1 MKVPVHHKSCSPR
14 TRNLKS
20 PSTFLQPLAS
30 TDLERLFAL
39 LPTFEHQKGIR
50 LFDELA
56 KDPSTAGPILQELL
70 AVVSNHDD
78 PQLHTPH
85 GVLTL
90 HAGRELLRL
99 TRPPGGL
106 GLLRFLVFYNFSLP
120 KRSLTPTRVE
130 AEARAIP
137 SASEEEQALAY
148 RKFVFERMGPKA
160 APLLARIAL
169 DHGVEAAA
177 HLAIRTSLD
186 DLGRL
191 AHNLALAVGYADVA
205 SILGLPRGLVP
216 IANLGHV
223 QAVGLQ
229 GVPPTEI
236 PILEKRGS
244 GRADAEAL
252 ASFLEEWEFDR
263 VEPIL
268 QAFAFDGRADEAYR
282 PLLVA
287 ASAEPG
293 FLGHTLIAAHTARL
307 ATRFLNSSENAWL
320 LWKLCRTLTN
330 RFGYPEFLRLGTS
343 EDRDR
348 PSMLAAL
355 ESSLRYKSPPAEE
368 TVRHA
373 LEADVPLED
382 ILAAVVDFYG
392 QWTVGEKEHTIS
404 YLNAV
409 LQTAKFLGK
418 EEALLPLAIGLSKLP
433 F

>member
-1 MKVPVHHKSCSPR
+1 M
-14 TRNLKS
+14 
-20 PSTFLQPLAS
+20 AS
-30 TDLERLFAL
+30 KDLERLFAL

-50 LFDELA
+50 LFDEVA
-56 KDPSTAGPILQELL
+56 KDPATAGPILQELL

-85 GVLTL
+85 GVLTI

-120 KRSLTPTRVE
+120 KRPLTASQVE
-130 AEARAIP
+130 AAARAIP
-137 SASEEEQALAY
+137 SASEEDQALAY

-169 DHGVEAAA
+169 DHGIETAA
-177 HLAIRTSLD
+177 HLAIRTALD

-191 AHNLALAVGYADVA
+191 GHNLALAVGYADVA

-216 IANLGHV
+216 LANLGYV
-223 QAVGLQ
+223 QSVGLQ

-236 PILEKRGS
+236 PPLASPNRGN
-244 GRADAEAL
+244 ADADAL
-252 ASFLEEWEFDR
+252 ASLLEEWEFDR
-263 VEPIL
+263 VQPIL
-268 QAFAFDGRADEAYR
+268 QDFAFAGRADEAYR
-282 PLLVA
+282 PLLIA

-293 FLGHTLIAAHTARL
+293 FLGHTLTEVHTARL
-307 ATRFLNSSENAWL
+307 ASRFLTPSENAWL
-320 LWKLCRTLTN
+320 SWKLYRTLTT
-330 RFGYPEFLRLGTS
+330 RFGYPEFLRLGKP
-343 EDRDR
+343 ENQDRS
-348 PSMLAAL
+348 SMLAAL

-409 LQTAKFLGK
+409 LQTARFLGK

>member
-1 MKVPVHHKSCSPR
+1 V
-14 TRNLKS
+14 
-20 PSTFLQPLAS
+20 AS
-30 TDLERLFAL
+30 KDLERLFAL

-50 LFDELA
+50 LFDDVA
-56 KDPSTAGPILQELL
+56 KDPATAGPILQELL

-85 GVLTL
+85 GVLTM

-106 GLLRFLVFYNFSLP
+106 GLLRFLIFYNFSLP
-120 KRSLTPTRVE
+120 KRPLTASQVE
-130 AEARAIP
+130 AAARAIP
-137 SASEEEQALAY
+137 SASEEDQALAY

-169 DHGVEAAA
+169 DHGIETAA

-191 AHNLALAVGYADVA
+191 GHNLALAVGYADVA

-216 IANLGHV
+216 LANLGYV
-223 QAVGLQ
+223 QSVGLQ

-236 PILEKRGS
+236 PPLAPPNRGN
-244 GRADAEAL
+244 ADADAL
-252 ASFLEEWEFDR
+252 ASLLEEWEFDR
-263 VEPIL
+263 VQPIL
-268 QAFAFDGRADEAYR
+268 QTFAFEGRADEAYR
-282 PLLVA
+282 PLLIA

-293 FLGHTLIAAHTARL
+293 FLGHTLTEVHTARL
-307 ATRFLNSSENAWL
+307 ASRFLTPSENAWL
-320 LWKLCRTLTN
+320 SWKLYRTLTT
-330 RFGYPEFLRLGTS
+330 RFGYPEFLRLGKP
-343 EDRDR
+343 ENQDR
-348 PSMLAAL
+348 PSMLAAV

>member
-1 MKVPVHHKSCSPR
+1 
-14 TRNLKS
+14 
-20 PSTFLQPLAS
+20 LAS
-30 TDLERLFAL
+30 KDLERLFAL

-56 KDPSTAGPILQELL
+56 KNPATAGPILQELL

-85 GVLTL
+85 GVLTI

-106 GLLRFLVFYNFSLP
+106 GLLRFLIFYNFSLP
-120 KRSLTPTRVE
+120 KRSLTASQVE
-130 AEARAIP
+130 AAARAIP
-137 SASEEEQALAY
+137 PASSEDQARAY
-148 RKFVFERMGPKA
+148 RKFVLERMGAKA

-169 DHGVEAAA
+169 DQGIETAA

-191 AHNLALAVGYADVA
+191 GHNLALAVGYADVA

-216 IANLGHV
+216 LANLGYV
-223 QAVGLQ
+223 QSVGLQ

-236 PILEKRGS
+236 STLAPPSRGK
-244 GRADAEAL
+244 ADEGAL
-252 ASFLEEWEFDR
+252 ASLLEEWEFDQ

-268 QAFAFDGRADEAYR
+268 QAFAFEGRSDEAYR
-282 PLLVA
+282 PLLIA

-293 FLGHTLIAAHTARL
+293 FLGHTLTEVHTARL
-307 ATRFLNSSENAWL
+307 ASRFLTPSENAWL
-320 LWKLCRTLTN
+320 SWKLLRTLTT
-330 RFGYPEFLRLGTS
+330 RFGYPEFLRLGEPENQDQS
-343 EDRDR
+343 
-348 PSMLAAL
+348 SMLAAV

-373 LEADVPLED
+373 LEADVPLQD
-382 ILAAVVDFYG
+382 ILAAVVDFYA

>member
-1 MKVPVHHKSCSPR
+1 M
-14 TRNLKS
+14 
-20 PSTFLQPLAS
+20 AS
-30 TDLERLFAL
+30 KDLERLFAL

-56 KDPSTAGPILQELL
+56 KDPATAGPILQELL
-70 AVVSNHDD
+70 AVVSNQDD

-85 GVLTL
+85 GVLTI

-106 GLLRFLVFYNFSLP
+106 GLLRFLIFYNFSLP
-120 KRSLTPTRVE
+120 KRSLTSPQVE
-130 AEARAIP
+130 VAARAIP
-137 SASEEEQALAY
+137 SASEEDQARAY

-169 DHGVEAAA
+169 DHGIEAAA
-177 HLAIRTSLD
+177 HLAIRTSLN

-191 AHNLALAVGYADVA
+191 GHHLALAVGYADVA
-205 SILGLPRGLVP
+205 LILGLPRGLVP
-216 IANLGHV
+216 LANLGYV
-223 QAVGLQ
+223 QSVALQ
-229 GVPPTEI
+229 GVPPIEVPTLV
-236 PILEKRGS
+236 PPARGK
-244 GRADAEAL
+244 ADAAAL
-252 ASFLEEWEFDR
+252 ASLLEDWEFDR

-268 QAFAFDGRADEAYR
+268 QAFAFEGRTDEAYR
-282 PLLVA
+282 PLLIA

-293 FLGHTLIAAHTARL
+293 FLGHTLTEVHTARL
-307 ATRFLNSSENAWL
+307 ASRFLTPSENAWL
-320 LWKLCRTLTN
+320 SWKLVRTLTT
-330 RFGYPEFLRLGTS
+330 RFGYPDFLRLGEPES
-343 EDRDR
+343 RDR
-348 PSMLAAL
+348 TSMLSAL

-373 LEADVPLED
+373 LEADVPIED
-382 ILAAVVDFYG
+382 LLATVVDFYG

>member
-1 MKVPVHHKSCSPR
+1 M
-14 TRNLKS
+14 
-20 PSTFLQPLAS
+20 AS
-30 TDLERLFAL
+30 KDLERLFAL

-50 LFDELA
+50 LFDDVA
-56 KDPSTAGPILQELL
+56 KDPATAGPILQELL

-85 GVLTL
+85 GVLTI

-99 TRPPGGL
+99 TRPPGGM
-106 GLLRFLVFYNFSLP
+106 GLLRFLIFYNFSLP
-120 KRSLTPTRVE
+120 KRPLTASLV
-130 AEARAIP
+130 AAAARAIP
-137 SASEEEQALAY
+137 SASEEDQALAY

-169 DHGVEAAA
+169 DHGIETAA

-191 AHNLALAVGYADVA
+191 GHNLALAVGYADVA

-216 IANLGHV
+216 LANLGYV
-223 QAVGLQ
+223 QSVGLQ

-236 PILEKRGS
+236 PPLAPPNRGN
-244 GRADAEAL
+244 ADGDAL
-252 ASFLEEWEFDR
+252 ASLLEEWEFDR
-263 VEPIL
+263 VQPIL
-268 QAFAFDGRADEAYR
+268 QAFAFEGRADEAYR
-282 PLLVA
+282 PLLIA

-293 FLGHTLIAAHTARL
+293 FLGHTLTEVHTARL
-307 ATRFLNSSENAWL
+307 ASRFLSPSENAWL
-320 LWKLCRTLTN
+320 SWKLYRTLTT
-330 RFGYPEFLRLGTS
+330 RFGYPEFLRLGKP
-343 EDRDR
+343 ENQDR

-409 LQTAKFLGK
+409 LQSAKFLGK

>member
-1 MKVPVHHKSCSPR
+1 V
-14 TRNLKS
+14 
-20 PSTFLQPLAS
+20 AS
-30 TDLERLFAL
+30 KDLERLFAL

-50 LFDELA
+50 LFDDVA
-56 KDPSTAGPILQELL
+56 KDPATAGPILQELL

-85 GVLTL
+85 GVLTI

-106 GLLRFLVFYNFSLP
+106 GLLRFLIFYNFSLP
-120 KRSLTPTRVE
+120 KRPLTASQVE
-130 AEARAIP
+130 AAARAIP
-137 SASEEEQALAY
+137 SASEEDQALAY

-169 DHGVEAAA
+169 DHGIETAA

-191 AHNLALAVGYADVA
+191 GHNLALAVGYADVA

-216 IANLGHV
+216 LANLGYV
-223 QAVGLQ
+223 QSVGLQ

-236 PILEKRGS
+236 STPAPSDRGK
-244 GRADAEAL
+244 ADAGSL
-252 ASFLEEWEFDR
+252 ASLLEEWEFDR
-263 VEPIL
+263 VQPVL
-268 QAFAFDGRADEAYR
+268 QAFAYEGGADEAYR
-282 PLLVA
+282 PLLIA

-293 FLGHTLIAAHTARL
+293 FLGHTLTEVHTARL
-307 ATRFLNSSENAWL
+307 ASRFLTPSENAWL
-320 LWKLCRTLTN
+320 SWKLYRTLTT
-330 RFGYPEFLRLGTS
+330 RFGYPEFLRLGKP
-343 EDRDR
+343 ENQDR